1 MSGDHIIVTEP
12 NGVRRSMP
20 ITYRGLSIG
29 RGDDNDLVISYA
41 AVSRNHAQVMLDRG
55 RYYVADLNSANGTF
69 MGRTR
74 LEPNKPAPWAPGQSL
89 RIGDVEIQLEQTETA
104 DSKSE
109 TYHGAWLSA
118 ETGKGTGTK
127 QSRAGMWLLI
137 ALVAF
142 GLLVILGTAAYFLLL

>member
-74 LEPNKPAPWAPGQSL
+74 LEPNKPVPWTPGQAL
-89 RIGDVEIQLEQTETA
+89 RVGDVEIRLEQTETA

-118 ETGKGTGTK
+118 EATKGPGTR
-127 QSRAGMWLLI
+127 QSRAGMWLLV